1 MIFDTATILFVAVC
15 CIMWFMNFDFLGC
28 EYGLTVLRGEA
39 PVYEWEFKRGDELMD
54 VSGVTFAG
62 VVEGVGDVV
71 VEHVTGEVGVL
82 RVCFPRMSEV
92 GEFGFELWY
101 VTELG
106 ERGRLV
112 FGQLGVVESSVLLSE
127 LVDLEVEQRRMVLRM
142 PHLAG
147 GHVQLAWKAGVGTAA
162 AVEDAIVAAREAV
175 GAAGQAMEALA
186 AATAFI
192 ASFNEAV
199 RSVVRLDEGNVLV
212 IGDYYTGIKVKGEDG
227 VTPHIGRNGNW
238 WVGERDLGLPSR
250 GEDGLTPFISSD
262 GFWVLGD
269 VKTAVRAAGRD
280 GINGTAVRRILV
292 DSVADLPQDGE
303 LCNGGCMFYVPN
315 DGGEY
320 DVYAWLE
327 RGEVAS
333 WVRVREAYDIATDEV
348 YGLNKLGSAVVA
360 SEGAPVA
367 VNAAGGMVVPVAST
381 VDYGAVRVS
390 SSYVE
395 KHGGGGIYLGK
406 DGKAWVN
413 MATTNSP
420 GAVIYSAWGL
430 TPDNYCIGP
439 NTSGWIDVMDAAPEQ
454 KGVVYLTG
462 DFFDERAQAVAS
474 VTTVRNFVVN
484 NYFQKSETWDR
495 EQVKGYVAEQ
505 LEGYCL
511 AKDALSKDDLRE
523 ALSGWSVEGALG
535 EAMQYVDEKL
545 KGYVSAEEAKRDFM
559 KGKGASAIE
568 VVPLDELPAPAY
580 QQKGVLYVTF
590 M

>member
-1 MIFDTATILFVAVC
+1 MIFDTATILFVAVLC
-15 CIMWFMNFDFLGC
+15 RMWFMNFDFLGC

-39 PVYEWEFKRGDELMD
+39 PVYEWEFKRGDVALD

-82 RVCFPRMSEV
+82 RVCFPRMAEV

-127 LVDLEVEQRRMVLRM
+127 LEDLEVEQRRMVLRM
-142 PHLAG
+142 PRVAG

-186 AATAFI
+186 AATAFV

-199 RSVVRLDEGNVLV
+199 REVVRLDEGDVLV
-212 IGDYYTGIKVKGEDG
+212 IGDYYTGIKVRGEDG

-238 WVGERDLGLPSR
+238 WVGERDLWLPSR
-250 GEDGLTPFISSD
+250 GEDGLTPSISSD
-262 GFWVLGD
+262 GFWVLGG
-269 VKTAVRAAGRD
+269 VKSAVRAAGRD

-292 DSVADLPQDGE
+292 DSVADLPHEGE
-303 LCNGGCMFYVPN
+303 LCNGGVLYYVPN
-315 DGGEY
+315 GDGEY

-327 RGEVAS
+327 RGDEAC
-333 WVRVREAYDIATDEV
+333 WVRVTQAYDIATDEV
-348 YGLNKLGSAVVA
+348 YGLSKLGTHVVA
-360 SEGAPVA
+360 SDGAPVA
-367 VNAAGGMVVPVAST
+367 VNAGGGMTVPVAST

-395 KHGGGGIYLGK
+395 KHGGGGIYLK
-406 DGKAWVN
+406 DGKLWVN

-420 GAVIYSAWGL
+420 GAVIYSAWGV

-439 NTSGWIDVMDAAPEQ
+439 NTSGWIDVTDAAQKQ
-454 KGVVYLTG
+454 KGVVYLTQ
-462 DFFDERAQAVAS
+462 DFWDVREQAVAS
-474 VTTVRNFVVN
+474 VSTVRNFVLN
-484 NYFQKSETWDR
+484 NYLQRSETWDR
-495 EQVKGYVAEQ
+495 QQVRDYVDGQ
-505 LEGYCL
+505 MDGYCL
-511 AKDALSKDDLRE
+511 KEDALSKEDLRE
-523 ALSGWSVEGALG
+523 ALSGWSVDGALG

-545 KGYVSAEEAKRDFM
+545 KGYVTAEEAERDFM

-580 QQKGVLYVTF
+580 QQKGVLYVAF

>member
-1 MIFDTATILFVAVC
+1 
-15 CIMWFMNFDFLGC
+15 MWFMNFDFLGC

-39 PVYEWEFKRGDELMD
+39 PVYEWEFKRGDVLMD

-62 VVEGVGDVV
+62 RVDGVGDVV

-127 LVDLEVEQRRMVLRM
+127 LKDLEVEQRRMVLRM
-142 PHLAG
+142 PRLAG
-147 GHVQLAWKAGVGTAA
+147 GHVQLTWKAGVGTAA

-175 GAAGQAMEALA
+175 GAAGQAMEALS

-199 RSVVRLDEGNVLV
+199 RSAVRVDDDGVLV

-238 WVGERDLGLPSR
+238 WVGARDLGKPSR
-250 GEDGLTPFISSD
+250 GEDGLTPSISAD

-269 VKTAVRAAGRD
+269 WKSPVRAAGRD

-292 DSVADLPQDGE
+292 DSVAELPQEGE
-303 LCNGGCMFYVPN
+303 RCNGGFYYYVPN
-315 DGGEY
+315 AEGEY

-327 RGEVAS
+327 RRDSAG
-333 WVRVREAYDIATDEV
+333 WVRVTQAYDIATDEV
-348 YGLNKLGSAVVA
+348 YGLSKLGTNIVA

-367 VNAAGGMVVPVAST
+367 VNAAGGMVVPVATT
-381 VDYGAVRVS
+381 VDYGSMRAS
-390 SSYVE
+390 SSVIE
-395 KHGGGGIYLGK
+395 KFGGGGIYVQ

-420 GAVIYSAWGL
+420 GVVIYSAWGA

-439 NTSGWIDVMDAAPEQ
+439 NTSGWIDVMDAAPKQ
-454 KGVVYLTG
+454 KGVVYLTT
-462 DFFDERAQAVAS
+462 DFWDEREQAVAS

-495 EQVKGYVAEQ
+495 EQVKGYVSEQ
-505 LEGYCL
+505 LAGYCL
-511 AKDALSKDDLRE
+511 AEDALSKEDLRE

-580 QQKGVLYVTF
+580 QAKGVLYVTF